1 MTFLG
6 DFEMEL
12 TKDEPPCIL
21 KKTQIDGDEVRN
33 NFPSSSWRNCQEEC
47 QSSNECIF
55 WTFFK
60 NQGTCTLFSTVKEK
74 NPRNGAISGPKICSE
89 NRAIAANQTFS
100 SRSSIRIS

>member
-1 MTFLG
+1 
-6 DFEMEL
+6 MEL

-33 NFPSSSWRNCQEEC
+33 NFPSSSWKNCQEEC

-60 NQGTCTLFSTVKEK
+60 NQETCTIFSTVKEK
-74 NPRNGAISGPKICSE
+74 ISRKGAISGPKICSG
-89 NRAIAANQTFS
+89 NRALAANQTIS
-100 SRSSIRIS
+100 TRYSISIF